1 MFSSGLVHVVLR
13 PRVSSFSKWLY
24 CVSSAYV
31 GYQVVQPTVHT
42 SRNEDYRRISGG
54 QTKASIPG
62 ELVKWVLICQKEL
75 FPLPLA
81 EGTYGSTGIHL
92 WLQTKPHAGLQATA
106 TATGYRSPYPPGLVL
121 HFKPPTLAF
130 WPLSLPQ
137 TSLFPNT
144 LYNDKD
150 PPSPQLSSLIL
161 QIALAMSSLFF
172 FLPALDSSRCF
183 WIFSLFY
190 LQ

>member
-1 MFSSGLVHVVLR
+1 MALLCELCLCWV
-13 PRVSSFSKWLY
+13 
-24 CVSSAYV
+24 
-31 GYQVVQPTVHT
+31 
-42 SRNEDYRRISGG
+42 SGG
-54 QTKASIPG
+54 ATNSPHIQKWGLQEDFWWLDKSQHSWGTCKMGSYLPKGIIPLTSG
-62 ELVKWVLICQKEL
+62 RRN
-75 FPLPLA
+75 
-81 EGTYGSTGIHL
+81 L
-92 WLQTKPHAGLQATA
+92 WLHWHPPLVANQTPCWSPGYHY
-106 TATGYRSPYPPGLVL
+106 GYRSPYPPGLVL